1 VDMVKRFI
9 VPWTA
14 GLLSVCSM
22 TAWSTT
28 VPSYC
33 GTAHW
38 QPFIEEAASRFDLP
52 SRWLAAVIHAE
63 SAGCDFM
70 DGRPTTSAAGA
81 MGLMQLMPSTWE
93 LFKQRLN
100 LGRDPYDPHDNI
112 LAGAAY
118 LRELYDRYGWP
129 GSSAAYHAGPARY
142 DDYLTTGRSL
152 PRATLDYLAR
162 IDRSLARMSIDS
174 PSLSV
179 AAEPTFSADRE
190 LFVARKASVA
200 VTDAHTDR
208 TTTDGLFVAL
218 RHDKHRA
225 DSKTPDG
232 SDVQQK

>member
-1 VDMVKRFI
+1 MDVVKRFI

-33 GTAHW
+33 GTARW
-38 QPFIEEAASRFDLP
+38 QPFIKEAASRFELP
-52 SRWLAAVIHAE
+52 SRWLAAVIRAE

-81 MGLMQLMPSTWE
+81 MGLMQLTPTTWE
-93 LFKQRLN
+93 LFKRRLN
-100 LGRDPYDPHDNI
+100 LGRDAYDPHDNI
-112 LAGAAY
+112 QAGAAY
-118 LRELYDRYGWP
+118 LRELFDRYGWP

-142 DDYLTTGRSL
+142 DDYLTTGRPL

-162 IDRSLARMSIDS
+162 IDRSLTRMSVDS
-174 PSLSV
+174 PLPSV
-179 AAEPTFSADRE
+179 AAEPAFGTDRE

-200 VTDAHTDR
+200 VVDAHTDR
-208 TTTDGLFVAL
+208 TTTDRLFVAL
-218 RHDKHRA
+218 RHEKHPA
-225 DSKTPDG
+225 KSKTPEP
-232 SDVQQK
+232 SDVQEK